1 MRLGTD
7 LVFLLVLG
15 LVLLGPKQMHAMLRT
30 VARMKAGFDRVS
42 RDLKQQL
49 TAELGE
55 NESSVAD
62 PYIERPSASFSK
74 PADARGQWL

>member
-1 MRLGTD
+1 MGLGND

-15 LVLLGPKQMHAMLRT
+15 LVFLGPRQMHAMLRT
-30 VARMKAGFDRVS
+30 VARMKAEFDRAS

-55 NESSVAD
+55 NESSGAT
-62 PYIERPSASFSK
+62 PYIERPSARFSK
-74 PADARGQWL
+74 PADVRGQWL